1 MTDRNREMKRILL
14 DPAPLTQ
21 GGFDAFGDVIEA
33 RDDRGYP
40 INGGLATRYHDLA
53 QVDVLEAGGRPL
65 INIFRG
71 RPWPLPIQVTMMER
85 HPLGTQAF
93 MPLTDQ
99 PFLVIVA
106 PPGDDPRPEDLR
118 AFLTSGRQGVSYRR
132 GVWHHPLLV
141 LGPEADFLV
150 VDRGGGGDNCDEVHF
165 DGALYRIVVGPVV
178 APGGGADHRAGG

>member
-1 MTDRNREMKRILL
+1 MKQIVL
-14 DPAPLTQ
+14 DPAPLTD

-33 RDDRGYP
+33 RDDRAYP
-40 INGGLATRYHDLA
+40 INGGLAIRYHDLA
-53 QVDVLEAGGRPL
+53 EVDVREAGGRPL

-85 HPLGTQAF
+85 HPLATQAF
-93 MPLTDQ
+93 MPLTNR

-141 LGPEADFLV
+141 LGSEADFLV

-165 DGALYRIVVGPVV
+165 DGALYRIVVAPVV
-178 APGGGADHRAGG
+178 APGGGSDHRAGG

>member
-1 MTDRNREMKRILL
+1 MTGRAEEMKQILL
-14 DPAPLTQ
+14 DPAPLTHH
-21 GGFDAFGDVIEA
+21 AFEPFGEVIEA
-33 RDDRGYP
+33 QEDRAHL

-53 QVDVLEAGGRPL
+53 TVDVLEAGGRPL

-71 RPWPLPIQVTMMER
+71 RPWPLPIRVTIMER
-85 HPLGTQAF
+85 HPLATQAF

-106 PPGDDPRPEDLR
+106 PPGETPRPEDLR

-150 VDRGGGGDNCDEVHF
+150 VDRGGGDNCDEVHF
-165 DGALYRIVVGPVV
+165 DGALYRIVVAPVV
-178 APGGGADHRAGG
+178 APGGGSDHRAGG